1 MRILVMLLGLLLAGC
16 AQIPS
21 SGPVEEVPMPA
32 EPPGIDIA
40 PQPPQ
45 EGADGNRILEGF
57 LLAMADP
64 ESDYSVARQY
74 LTADAAR
81 TWRPEESTV
90 VYHGAVVETLTGFGV
105 YGERVG
111 ELDHR
116 GHFLAGGGAIQ
127 HDFGLVETD
136 GEWRVGNPPAGVL
149 VNRYLFERFY
159 SQLTIYFMDRTGSH
173 VVPDL
178 VSVPESLVSP
188 TRIVDALLHGPSQ
201 PLAGAVVNAI
211 PVGVRLGLEGAT
223 IDDEG
228 VVTVDLRGLNPSMS
242 DEARRRMG
250 AQTLWSLTAIPRVT
264 GLRITQDGN
273 AFDLPGQ
280 SADGVLELATQ
291 QGYQMLTRAVVQ
303 DLFGVSAETPG
314 RFTEG
319 QGFAPL
325 RADLPRAAEVSI
337 PLDGSQLAIVAADR
351 RSVLIGPRDG
361 SLEVVTGY
369 QRIRDTQFVLGRLF
383 ALADDEEGNTRVI
396 SVGPGGDVS
405 EVTAELP
412 EGMRFHG
419 LSIDQTGVSAAV
431 VVEVGEET
439 RLGRMT
445 LFQGVR
451 LDKWREL
458 PVLSPG
464 GAPVTAITDV
474 QWNSE
479 STLVLAGSADGQQD
493 VFVVRADG
501 SEIEELG
508 GVGANITQVAALPR
522 PGGGLIA
529 LRSGSGEVWRY
540 SSPNRWSKADV
551 TVASISYAG

>member
-1 MRILVMLLGLLLAGC
+1 MRLVALLLALLLTGC
-16 AQIPS
+16 AQIPT
-21 SGPVEEVPMPA
+21 SGPVEEVPIPA

-74 LTADAAR
+74 LTAEAAR
-81 TWRPEESTV
+81 SWRPEESTV
-90 VYHGAVVETLTGFGV
+90 VYHGTVVETLTGFGV

-111 ELDHR
+111 ELDQR
-116 GHFLAGGGAIQ
+116 GHFLAGGGPVQ
-127 HDFGLVETD
+127 HDFGLVEVG

-159 SQLTIYFMDRTGSH
+159 SQLTIYFLDRTGSH

-188 TRIVDALLHGPSQ
+188 ARIVEAVLRGPSQ

-228 VVTVDLRGLNPSMS
+228 VVTVDLRGLNPSMG
-242 DEARRRMG
+242 DEGRRRMG
-250 AQTLWSLTAIPRVT
+250 AQLLWSLTSIPRVT

-273 AFDLPGQ
+273 AFALPGQ

-291 QGYQMLTRAVVQ
+291 QGYQMLTRAAVQ
-303 DLFGVSAETPG
+303 DLFGVSAEVPG
-314 RFTEG
+314 RFTDS

-325 RADLPRAAEVSI
+325 RPDLPRAAEVSV

-351 RSVLIGPRDG
+351 RSILIGPRDG
-361 SLEVVTGY
+361 TMVQVVGY
-369 QRIRDTQFVLGRLF
+369 QRIRETQFVLGRLY
-383 ALADDEEGNTRVI
+383 ALADDEQGTTRVI
-396 SVGPGGDVS
+396 SVGGTGDVA

-412 EGMRFHG
+412 EGLRFHG

-431 VVEVGEET
+431 LVEVGEET

-458 PVLSPG
+458 PVLSPE
-464 GAPVTAITDV
+464 GAPVTDITDV

-479 STLVLAGSADGQQD
+479 STLVLAGSADGQQN

-540 SSPNRWSKADV
+540 SSPNRWSKAEV